1 MHKLDGS
8 SHEEVLAGIAHD
20 LKTPLTAIRS
30 FSEILL
36 DNPGLPAGDRN
47 RFLGIVLEESE
58 RLHRHIEHVLDTVAP
73 FDMESRK
80 AAVEFKP

>member
-1 MHKLDGS
+1 MHRLDRA
-8 SHEEVLAGIAHD
+8 SHEAVLAGIAHD

-47 RFLGIVLEESE
+47 RFLSIVLEESE
-58 RLHRHIEHVLDTVAP
+58 RLHRHIEHVLDVVAP
-73 FDMESRK
+73 SEMEGGK
-80 AAVEFKP
+80 GLLDLKP